1 MPRHQKPTNLFGYFN
16 SSPKIVR
23 KAPVMYVRF
32 RLSERKVW
40 NLQAEPAIDIIHGTV
55 GPWRNR
61 IGSPD
66 RIAIS
71 RNAGTMKPPSH
82 APWLRGGI
90 PWSKPS

>member
-1 MPRHQKPTNLFGYFN
+1 MPRHQKPASLFGYFN

-23 KAPVMYVRF
+23 KALVMYVRF
-32 RLSERKVW
+32 RLSERKVE
-40 NLQAEPAIDIIHGTV
+40 NLQAEPAIDIIHETV

-71 RNAGTMKPPSH
+71 RNAGTKEPPSLAH
-82 APWLRGGI
+82 WLSGGI
-90 PWSKPS
+90 PWPKLP

>member
-1 MPRHQKPTNLFGYFN
+1 MPRHQKPANLFGYFN
-16 SSPKIVR
+16 SSPKIVL
-23 KAPVMYVRF
+23 KALVMYVRF
-32 RLSERKVW
+32 RLSERKVGS
-40 NLQAEPAIDIIHGTV
+40 LQAEPAIDIIHETV

-71 RNAGTMKPPSH
+71 RNAGTMKAPSH
-82 APWLRGGI
+82 AHWLRGGI

>member
-1 MPRHQKPTNLFGYFN
+1 MPRHQKPASLFGYFN

-32 RLSERKVW
+32 RFSERKVG
-40 NLQAEPAIDIIHGTV
+40 NLQAEPAFDIIRETV

-71 RNAGTMKPPSH
+71 RNAGTLKPPSFAH
-82 APWLRGGI
+82 WLRGRI
-90 PWSKPS
+90 PWSKLP